1 MDEKY
6 LKSLYDW
13 IDQADKTFR
22 YDVTF
27 DQFKTKMQD
36 PSLTEEAK
44 TSVQETITTLE
55 IASKQIGSNAKIFE
69 AKSAQMR
76 QDFEQ
81 SAGFVNN
88 MAIGFQSLNN
98 QADVMVDQLG
108 RNLPSMFADGLADGI
123 KAAIKETDNLG
134 DALLGVAAS
143 FLDSISTTLMQA
155 GTRKL
160 IGSFGLENL
169 FTAQKGG
176 VVRAQSGM
184 YVSGTGSGDKYP
196 AMLENGEYVLNR
208 RAVMAMGGPAALDT
222 LNFSA
227 APRFASGGAFNAE
240 LSDIKSME
248 DGMTTFG
255 LENSSLYK
263 ELRDAEIQKAEQA
276 RQKKRARQ
284 AQTAQMVGSIVASI
298 ATIGI
303 GAGISNKMGNIQAGK
318 AQTLSA
324 KLNATGG
331 AGMTNS
337 ELGSLAKFQKS
348 GLLGNN
354 FEYKGPTNI
363 QSGFNSFLSGPSFGP
378 NRALVTKPMGRQT
391 GGLIGSRLSDTI
403 PGYMEGGL
411 YNSPMVKQYGAGM
424 QSGGTS
430 AVANNSNTVNNSN
443 ASNSFN
449 FNTSVNRDGAIQMGA
464 DSSTYKQQDVEL
476 SNNINTKIYG
486 AVLDV
491 IREQQR
497 FGGSLAGTRKA

>member
-1 MDEKY
+1 VKKSDTSFINPLDRQNFTEQIESAKITSDLSKEKNTEDI
-6 LKSLYDW
+6 KT
-13 IDQADKTFR
+13 AD
-22 YDVTF
+22 YVY
-27 DQFKTKMQD
+27 
-36 PSLTEEAK
+36 S
-44 TSVQETITTLE
+44 LE
-55 IASKQIGSNAKIFE
+55 IKRLQE
-69 AKSAQMR
+69 ARNFKLQL
-76 QDFEQ
+76 Q
-81 SAGFVNN
+81 AG
-88 MAIGFQSLNN
+88 ISSLN
-98 QADVMVDQLG
+98 DEGDLMIGKLG
-108 RNLPSMFADGLADGI
+108 RDLPGMFADGMVNGI

-184 YVSGTGSGDKYP
+184 YISGTGSGDKYP
-196 AMLENGEYVLNR
+196 ALLENGEYVLNR

-303 GAGISNKMGNIQAGK
+303 GAGISNKMQNVQAGK
-318 AQTLSA
+318 AQNLSA
-324 KLNATGG
+324 KLQTGQPLTNA
-331 AGMTNS
+331 
-337 ELGSLAKFQKS
+337 ESLSIRGFMNKGLISTS
-348 GLLGNN
+348 GV
-354 FEYKGPTNI
+354 YKGPEIVRTGF
-363 QSGFNSFLSGPSFGP
+363 SGFTGY
-378 NRALVTKPMGRQT
+378 GRQT
-391 GGLIGSRLSDTI
+391 GGSIGSRLSDTI

-449 FNTSVNRDGAIQMGA
+449 FNTSVNRDGVIQMGA

-476 SNNINTKIYG
+476 SNNLNTKIYG

-491 IREQQR
+491 IRDQQR

>member
-1 MDEKY
+1 LQEARNFRLQ
-6 LKSLYDW
+6 LKS
-13 IDQADKTFR
+13 
-22 YDVTF
+22 
-27 DQFKTKMQD
+27 
-36 PSLTEEAK
+36 
-44 TSVQETITTLE
+44 
-55 IASKQIGSNAKIFE
+55 
-69 AKSAQMR
+69 
-76 QDFEQ
+76 
-81 SAGFVNN
+81 GFS
-88 MAIGFQSLNN
+88 SLNDD
-98 QADVMVDQLG
+98 ADLMVAKLG
-108 RNLPSMFADGLADGI
+108 KDLPSMFADGMANGI

-208 RAVMAMGGPAALDT
+208 RAVMAMGGPASLDT
-222 LNFSA
+222 LTFSA

-391 GGLIGSRLSDTI
+391 GGSIGSRLSDTI
-403 PGYMEGGL
+403 PAYMEGGL
-411 YNSPMVKQYGAGM
+411 YNSPMVKQYGVGM

-476 SNNINTKIYG
+476 SNNLNTKIYG

>member
-1 MDEKY
+1 
-6 LKSLYDW
+6 
-13 IDQADKTFR
+13 
-22 YDVTF
+22 
-27 DQFKTKMQD
+27 
-36 PSLTEEAK
+36 
-44 TSVQETITTLE
+44 
-55 IASKQIGSNAKIFE
+55 
-69 AKSAQMR
+69 
-76 QDFEQ
+76 
-81 SAGFVNN
+81 
-88 MAIGFQSLNN
+88 
-98 QADVMVDQLG
+98 
-108 RNLPSMFADGLADGI
+108 
-123 KAAIKETDNLG
+123 
-134 DALLGVAAS
+134 
-143 FLDSISTTLMQA
+143 
-155 GTRKL
+155 
-160 IGSFGLENL
+160 
-169 FTAQKGG
+169 
-176 VVRAQSGM
+176 M

-208 RAVMAMGGPAALDT
+208 RAVMAMGGPASLDT

-391 GGLIGSRLSDTI
+391 GGSIGSRLSDTI
-403 PGYMEGGL
+403 PAYMEGGL
-411 YNSPMVKQYGAGM
+411 YNSPMVKQYGVGM

-476 SNNINTKIYG
+476 SNNLNTKIYG